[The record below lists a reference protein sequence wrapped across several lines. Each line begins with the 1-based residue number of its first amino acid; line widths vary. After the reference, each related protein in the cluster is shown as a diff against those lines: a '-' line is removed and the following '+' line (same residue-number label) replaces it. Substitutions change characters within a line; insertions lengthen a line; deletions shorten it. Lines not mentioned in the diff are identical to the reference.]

1 MSKDYVD
8 LNAIGHGIA
17 GAAAVMGVDGIGQS
31 IFGSKQ
37 PKNYNNNPKPLH
49 RGSFQTPRDVQR
61 KHGNLRGSNR
71 PSQRNANVKPPSVSV
86 LGAGSGSRIPVST
99 SKGLTMVKYDQS
111 SGSLGAAVGRDDRM
125 QDPVNE
131 LLSSMRNKKTLKQDF
146 GLKLQSNPNRRCN
159 ATMWFRHKVNHN
171 KSYKDFV
178 PEVSKVFGRDEGDGK
193 TCQAGYNNVYAAMG
207 SMTAG
212 FKNSHWSSMRR
223 LNCARPA
230 HNKVAHGD
238 DAASEP
244 PSVKAYRADCFS
256 CADAHSYLRDVAAIQ
271 KVNFNA
277 WYEFLRPRDLVTGSP
292 GDPVAKPQHKSDA
305 APIVHPDVALGVPPN
320 WAEASAGER
329 YAWYTAYRQRLDD
342 INNFNATLR
351 GGGSH
356 KHWPGLERGDPNLPE
371 DTYVPD
377 GSGLIANNADNLVY
391 ARIKAVM
398 PYIGDIDQMYN
409 HNSYKCGSIPSF
421 WSEITLRDLECLS
434 WDLNPLKIV
443 NTIQTPTN
451 ESAEYFQSGYA
462 SVFAKKHLTQVVPRV
477 TDSLRLWGGSGINRY
492 GATTDYACW
501 KVFASA
507 SNKAGDWDTQ
517 LVIPATEGT
526 QWVAQQSDGT
536 DGERHV
542 QYGPMD
548 VPRLAESVVLR
559 NPHEPYGKNKQNN
572 GYNGSKDDKS
582 GVYSMPMGQNVSNSL
597 CSYGGDYPV
606 QSGLDRAG
614 WNEEGAIIRGSKA
627 TDPKEDLGTLINGM
641 ATAWRSYGYAIPEM
655 QNGMTTTKNRYQN
668 TGAHDLHAVS
678 GDDYDSVERDKYNI
692 QLHGGYVSLRMENTR
707 DTDACVEVHVVK
719 LKDGD
724 EPIVVDRPT
733 KDYCMGQIMQHE
745 THNNMSRGFNDPFI
759 ADRPA
764 ADKSDNALVDY
775 RDLRFQQGYNH
786 AKCDMGVEHS
796 RTGAQR
802 TIAKILKN
810 PGKRA
815 GVVEF
820 GDEVVTEEE
829 MVTDSSVGINGSG
842 TNITP
847 EDFVS
852 NPDHQFLA
860 GGFGAGATDYNHP
873 VISNFKRLNFSDP
886 MLGKADSDMHI
897 RNQATDPPLL
907 EPNQPDEPDAQ
918 TNTDTI
924 VRHLGGGSSTR
935 VFPMYG
941 GTTGESTYV
950 TVKKMFF
957 KIGACQSRT
966 VKIKLPKKSYNPSN
980 NVVMGGQADQVND
993 MAYGIITSVH
1003 GDKYAAG
1010 HFNGEN
1016 EMTAIEGHVYAAA
1029 SVNVYGEYVETIGA
1043 AVLQKQDEL
1052 APYVNHGTKQYSK
1065 LANVSDG
1072 NIRPVVVY
1080 PQDSLIP
1087 VNNNQQWSGNP
1098 IGSDISSP
1106 QSNTRFSEK
1115 SGNVMPVPNVTATPS
1130 RPGV

>member
-1 MSKDYVD
+1 
-8 LNAIGHGIA
+8 
-17 GAAAVMGVDGIGQS
+17 
-31 IFGSKQ
+31 
-37 PKNYNNNPKPLH
+37 
-49 RGSFQTPRDVQR
+49 
-61 KHGNLRGSNR
+61 
-71 PSQRNANVKPPSVSV
+71 
-86 LGAGSGSRIPVST
+86 
-99 SKGLTMVKYDQS
+99 MVKYDQS
-111 SGSLGAAVGRDDRM
+111 TGSLGAAVGRDDRM

-131 LLSSMRNKKTLKQDF
+131 LLSSMRNKKTVRQDF
-146 GLKLQSNPNRRCN
+146 GVKLQANPNRRCN

-171 KSYKDFV
+171 KSYADFV

-193 TCQAGYNNVYAAMG
+193 TGKPG
-207 SMTAG
+207 SPANIYGGMDTCTAG

-230 HNKVAHGD
+230 TNKVAAGT
-238 DAASEP
+238 DAGSGP
-244 PSVKAYRADCFS
+244 PEFKAHRADCFS
-256 CADAHSYLRDVAAIQ
+256 CADAHSYMRDVAAIQ
-271 KVNFNA
+271 KVNTNA
-277 WYEFLRPRDLVTGSP
+277 WYEFLRPRDLVTGESK
-292 GDPVAKPQHKSDA
+292 DPSGHSDA
-305 APIVHPDVALGVPPN
+305 APIVNSVPAS
-320 WAEASAGER
+320 WQEASAGER
-329 YAWYTAYRQRLDD
+329 YSWYTAYRQRLDD
-342 INNFNATLR
+342 CTNMYNSTLR

-356 KHWPGLERGDPNLPE
+356 HQWAGLERGNNQTPINLYVAD
-371 DTYVPD
+371 DTTITQPRLDY
-377 GSGLIANNADNLVY
+377 S
-391 ARIKAVM
+391 RMKAVM
-398 PYIGDIDQMYN
+398 PYVGDIDNMYN

-421 WSEITLRDLECLS
+421 WSEVTLRDLECLS
-434 WDLNPLKIV
+434 WDLNPMKIV
-443 NTIQTPTN
+443 NSIQTPTN
-451 ESAEYFQSGYA
+451 MSAEYFMVNGYG
-462 SVFAKKHLTQVVPRV
+462 SVYAKKQLTQVAPRV
-477 TDSLRLWGGSGINRY
+477 TDSLRLWGGSGLNRY
-492 GATTDYACW
+492 GATTDHVSW
-501 KVFASA
+501 KVFATSK
-507 SNKAGDWDTQ
+507 NKAGEWDTQ
-517 LVIPATEGT
+517 LCYPAEEGT
-526 QWVAQQSDGT
+526 NWSVQTSDGT

-572 GYNGSKDDKS
+572 GYNGSKDADS
-582 GVYSMPMGQNVSNSL
+582 GVYSMPMGGTTAGSL
-597 CSYGGDYPV
+597 CPYSGNYPA
-606 QSGLDRAG
+606 QSGLARGG

-627 TDPKEDLGTLINGM
+627 PTEKEDLGTLVNGM
-641 ATAWRSYGYAIPEM
+641 ATAWRSYGYAVPEM
-655 QNGMTTTKNRYQN
+655 QNGMTSVKNKTVS
-668 TGAHDLHAVS
+668 TGSDDNYAVS
-678 GDDYDSVERDKYNI
+678 SDDYDCVERDKYNI

-724 EPIVVDRPT
+724 EPITVDRPS
-733 KDYCMGQIMQHE
+733 KDYCQGQIMNHL
-745 THNNMSRGFNDPFI
+745 THNNMSRGTDDPLLSNQPIDHKSND
-759 ADRPA
+759 
-764 ADKSDNALVDY
+764 ALVDY

-802 TIAKILKN
+802 TIGKLLKN

-820 GDEVVTEEE
+820 GDEVVNEEE
-829 MVTDSSVGINGSG
+829 SAVDSSVGINGSG

-860 GGFGAGATDYNHP
+860 GGFGAGPTDYNHP
-873 VISNFKRLNFSDP
+873 VISNYKQINMTDP
-886 MLGKADSDMHI
+886 LTAKADADMHI
-897 RNQATDPPLL
+897 RNQTTDPPILFTGN
-907 EPNQPDEPDAQ
+907 PNTPEEQAGV
-918 TNTDTI
+918 DTI
-924 VRHLGGGSSTR
+924 TRHLGGGSSTR

-980 NVVMGGQADQVND
+980 DVVMGGQADQLND

-1010 HFNGEN
+1010 HFNGDN
-1016 EMTAIEGHVYAAA
+1016 DLTAIEGHVYCAA

-1043 AVLQKQDEL
+1043 AVLQKQDDL

-1072 NIRPVVVY
+1072 NIRPIVLY
-1080 PQDSLIP
+1080 PQDSLVP

-1106 QSNTRFSEK
+1106 QSNTRFVEK
-1115 SGNVMPVPNVTATPS
+1115 SGNVMPVPNVADTPA
-1130 RPGV
+1130 RPGT